1 MKKTNKKPEYFPIS
15 ALREDLRLRAEGTAE
30 KLRRSVGRLTSCDL
44 LPCTEYG
51 EEVGY
56 EHDLAERLF
65 YLQHCR
71 NALEQCISVGA
82 TLQRYRWR
90 DGSVTVTR
98 FRKVGP
104 GRVRVSGLLSV

>member
-1 MKKTNKKPEYFPIS
+1 MKTNKKNEYFPIS
-15 ALREDLRLRAEGTAE
+15 VLRENLRQQAEGIAE
-30 KLRRSVGRLTSCDL
+30 KLRRSVSRLTSCDP
-44 LPCTEYG
+44 LPCTEYA

-56 EHDLAERLF
+56 EHDLAEKLF

-71 NALEQCISVGA
+71 NALEHCISVGA

-98 FRKVGP
+98 FRIVGP
-104 GRVRVSGLLSV
+104 GRVRVSGLRSV